1 MSICSK
7 MYLIGIYSK
16 LADNIQ
22 NLELTHN
29 IFFQTLILIV

>member
-1 MSICSK
+1 MSKYSK
-7 MYLIGIYSK
+7 IYLIGIYLK

-29 IFFQTLILIV
+29 IFFQTLILAV